1 MKNIFNARADMYVLI
16 VCFIYAIAAPVIMMG
31 DALGKATNESL
42 DLNLMLSGVLMT
54 LITYVVYYLYEA
66 IYSLL
71 LYKLDNEL
79 AMYGLGLLIIV
90 AYLTYLTRFLFVG
103 TPFDQV
109 ITNIEQLNKGFVNI
123 TVIVAV
129 LVVMI
134 VFSVINGHTLG
145 EALYRLSVM
154 YVVGI
159 GNTMVFFY
167 YNPISLDQET
177 LLLCLNV
184 FMIYFTLRQLARCKG
199 LVILNQHNY
208 FNSK

>member
-16 VCFIYAIAAPVIMMG
+16 VCFIYSIAAPIIMMG
-31 DALGKATNESL
+31 DELGKPTNESL

-54 LITYVVYYLYEA
+54 LIAYVIYYFYEA

-90 AYLTYLTRFLFVG
+90 AYLTFLTRFLFVG
-103 TPFDQV
+103 TPFDQIV
-109 ITNIEQLNKGFVNI
+109 TNIDQLNEGFVNI

-129 LVVMI
+129 LVVMV
-134 VFSVINGHTLG
+134 VFSIINGHTLG
-145 EALYRLSVM
+145 ESLYRLSIM
-154 YVVGI
+154 YVIGI

-167 YNPISLDQET
+167 FNPLGLNQET

-184 FMIYFTLRQLARCKG
+184 FMIYFTLRQLARCRG
-199 LVILNQHNY
+199 LVVLNQHNY